1 MLALLILSS
10 KKLKGGFMYS
20 RKKVHCLVVMCLLLV
35 LTCSLAFAAGQTES
49 RAAARP
55 IVLRAI
61 SFAPLTHV
69 NAAPFKVFMDRV
81 NEAAEGE
88 LRIEYVGAG
97 EVTPTYDQ
105 PQALR
110 TGVFDML
117 MTFSATHESIL
128 PLTGGM
134 NLGNLNPSAWR
145 DSGAHDFLIDEF
157 KTANM
162 MFLGSFAAYEDGNF
176 VFINRPISKP
186 EELAGMRFAAG
197 PTNIRALAAWGGSGV
212 MVDLAEKYSA
222 LERRIVDGT
231 ASVMTSHYNDSLYE
245 VTRYWLPYSLN
256 SALTSVLVNLD
267 KWNQIPAHLQQLM
280 IDVMIEL
287 EVETE
292 KSLTASANAMKQ
304 RLLDAG
310 MIINEFSPEDAE
322 RFIDVAL
329 GAKWAEIEKVVDP
342 QKVSTFRDL
351 LNE

>member
-1 MLALLILSS
+1 MHLSKAAIS
-10 KKLKGGFMYS
+10 VTGNIHKGGFM
-20 RKKVHCLVVMCLLLV
+20 RTMKKTKCFMIMCLIFVMSVSLL
-35 LTCSLAFAAGQTES
+35 SAAGQTET
-49 RAAARP
+49 RP

-69 NAAPFKVFMDRV
+69 NAAPFQVFMDRV
-81 NEAAEGE
+81 NEQAGGE
-88 LRIEYVGAG
+88 LRIEYVGAS
-97 EVTPTYDQ
+97 EVTPIYDQ

-117 MTFSATHESIL
+117 MTFSATHESLL

-145 DSGAHDFLIDEF
+145 ESGAHDFLIDEF
-157 KTANM
+157 KTENI
-162 MFLGSFAAYEDGNF
+162 MFLGSFASYEDGNY
-176 VFINRPISKP
+176 VFINQPISKP

-212 MVDLAEKYSA
+212 MVSLAEKYSA

-231 ASVMTSHYNDSLYE
+231 AGVMTSHYNDSLYE

-256 SALTSVLVNLD
+256 SALTSVLVNQD

-280 IDVMIEL
+280 IDVMVEL
-287 EVETE
+287 EVEAE
-292 KSLTASANAMKQ
+292 QSLTASANAMKQ
-304 RLLDAG
+304 KLLDAG
-310 MIINEFSPEDAE
+310 MIVNEFSPADAE
-322 RFIDVAL
+322 RFLDVAL
-329 GAKWAEIEKVVDP
+329 GAKWAEIEKTVDP
-342 QKVSTFRDL
+342 QKVSTFRAL